1 MSTSDK
7 NSDSTK
13 QAHVLYIE
21 DNPANTR
28 LMQDI
33 FSEFLS
39 YELICADNAETGIE
53 MCKKYLPNLIL
64 MDINMKGM
72 NGYQA
77 LEIIKNDADI
87 SDIPV
92 LAISAD
98 ALPEQIEEGLAK
110 GFSEYIS
117 KPFNVGD
124 LIETI
129 KRHLDG

>member
-1 MSTSDK
+1 MSARDK

-13 QAHVLYIE
+13 QAQVLYIE

-77 LEIIKNDADI
+77 LEIIKNDPDI
-87 SDIPV
+87 SVIPV